1 MAVNQQA
8 QVDRE
13 KLEAVRKRYAEE
25 AAKRIRPEGL
35 EQFLQLT
42 ETDEERLHGLVED
55 PWVDH
60 DVLNAQN
67 PPIKNGEV
75 YRFFVVGAGFGAL
88 QYAVRLIEEGVASAS
103 DIRLADAGGG
113 FGGTWYWN
121 RFPGLHC
128 DLESY
133 IYLPLLEETGYIPK
147 NKYSPGEEIRL
158 HAERIAAQWDL
169 ADKTLFR
176 SDVKSVEWD
185 DKMQL
190 WTVRL
195 VQGRGPSAAPIP
207 LQFRAEYVYLAAGVL
222 TRPQIPRIP
231 GILSFSGSLFHTSR
245 WNYAIS
251 GGSPTD
257 QTLSRLRG
265 KRVAVVGTAATAIGV
280 IPEVAKFAGELYV
293 VQRTPAYVKQ
303 RNQRP
308 TDPGEFRS
316 KVARNKGWQFERQLN
331 FNTFLTNSAKPGEE
345 NLVNDGWTDM
355 PAYSAILGSPS
366 HGIVDPSPE
375 NLAEQATRF
384 HILDLPHMET
394 VRARVDQLVKDP
406 DTAARLKP
414 WYPSWCKRPTFSDTY
429 LQTFNRPNVHLLDT
443 DGKGVSRA
451 TERGLVVGD
460 NEYPLDIIIFAT
472 GYRAPGYG
480 IGSPAVRT
488 GVGIIGRNGQSLDEK
503 WQTKGAAT
511 LHGYATNGF
520 PNLFFSS
527 ANQATQTGNNIMMLG
542 IIAAHITYIIAQAE
556 RRVGP
561 GQRAIIEVTP
571 DAEEAHTA
579 EILKRAPFYSTL
591 AGCTPGYFNSY
602 NEAANISDPEEKRK
616 RAKASAWSE
625 GTRSYLDYLQKWRDE
640 GALGGLLVVQASAK
654 SKL

>member
-1 MAVNQQA
+1 M
-8 QVDRE
+8 
-13 KLEAVRKRYAEE
+13 
-25 AAKRIRPEGL
+25 
-35 EQFLQLT
+35 
-42 ETDEERLHGLVED
+42 
-55 PWVDH
+55 
-60 DVLNAQN
+60 
-67 PPIKNGEV
+67 
-75 YRFFVVGAGFGAL
+75 
-88 QYAVRLIEEGVASAS
+88 
-103 DIRLADAGGG
+103 
-113 FGGTWYWN
+113 
-121 RFPGLHC
+121 
-128 DLESY
+128 
-133 IYLPLLEETGYIPK
+133 
-147 NKYSPGEEIRL
+147 
-158 HAERIAAQWDL
+158 
-169 ADKTLFR
+169 
-176 SDVKSVEWD
+176 
-185 DKMQL
+185 
-190 WTVRL
+190 
-195 VQGRGPSAAPIP
+195 
-207 LQFRAEYVYLAAGVL
+207 
-222 TRPQIPRIP
+222 
-231 GILSFSGSLFHTSR
+231 
-245 WNYAIS
+245 
-251 GGSPTD
+251 
-257 QTLSRLRG
+257 
-265 KRVAVVGTAATAIGV
+265 GTAATAIGV

-303 RNQRP
+303 RKQHP
-308 TDPGEFRS
+308 TDPDEFRS
-316 KVARNKGWQFERQLN
+316 RVARNKGWQFERQLN

-345 NLVNDGWTDM
+345 NLVNDGWKDM

-384 HILDLPHMET
+384 HILDLSHMET
-394 VRARVDQLVKDP
+394 VRARVGQLVKDP

-429 LQTFNRPNVHLLDT
+429 LQTFNWPYVHLLDT

-451 TERGLVVGD
+451 TECGLVVGD

-488 GVGIIGRNGQSLDEK
+488 GVEIIGRNGQSLDKK

-542 IIAAHITYIIAQAE
+542 IIATHITYIIAQAE

-579 EILKRAPFYSTL
+579 QILKRAPFYSTL

-602 NEAANISDPEEKRK
+602 NEAGTSLIRRKNGSGPRPVHGLRGRGRISTTCRNGGM
-616 RAKASAWSE
+616 RVHW
-625 GTRSYLDYLQKWRDE
+625 GDYWLFKQ
-640 GALGGLLVVQASAK
+640 V
-654 SKL
+654 